1 MKTILHKTLFG
12 SMAAI
17 ILLFTSCVKTDD
29 FDLPEIEESEVLVD
43 GNLTSISA
51 VKGNFN
57 LETGKIYT
65 FQDTDIYFEAYVVS
79 SDEGGNFYKE
89 LVLQDKPENPTAG
102 IVMLV
107 DDNSLHD
114 NFNFGR
120 KVFVKPDGLSLWY
133 NNGVLQLGIQ
143 NRGDVVAIP
152 NSLIDNHLI
161 RSEITAEIVPLKLEI
176 TDFSE
181 NYKNLYVQVDNVQ
194 FNRNLVRDEHI
205 FSFASENIDEY
216 DGFRQLESCESGAT
230 TILATSTFADFKSL
244 LLPQESGSV
253 KAVLSRDFYD
263 DFYVLVLNSPQ
274 DLNFSGE
281 RCDPEFFKCGDHL
294 AEGPEV
300 IFNEDFT
307 DVTTLTA
314 LANRGWRNVNVSG
327 GSEKFKPGTRN
338 GNRYFRISAYNTTEN
353 LLEAWL
359 VTPGINL
366 DQSSGEVFSADVM
379 ASFDNATI
387 LNIYVSTSFTGN
399 PKTTEWQL
407 LEANIPMGPSSQNAT
422 AFTNTKIDISCLE
435 GTVHFGFHY
444 LGGIPDKT
452 TTYDVDNVRV
462 TGFSH

>member
-1 MKTILHKTLFG
+1 MKENIRKNLFAG
-12 SMAAI
+12 TAA
-17 ILLFTSCVKTDD
+17 ILLFLTSCVQTDD
-29 FDLPEIEESEVLVD
+29 FDLPEIEEKEVVVE

-57 LETGKIYT
+57 IETGEIYT
-65 FQDTDIYFEAYVVS
+65 FQDTGIYFEAYVVS

-102 IVMLV
+102 IVILV

-114 NFNFGR
+114 SFNFGR
-120 KVFVKPDGLSLWY
+120 KIFVKPDGLSLWY

-152 NSLIDNHLI
+152 NSLIDEHLI
-161 RSEITAEIVPLKLEI
+161 RSEVTAEIVPLKLKI
-176 TDFSE
+176 TDFSDR
-181 NYKNLYVQVDNVQ
+181 YKNLFVQVDNVQ

-205 FSFASENIDEY
+205 FSFASENVDEY
-216 DGFRQLESCESGAT
+216 DGVRQLESCASGAT
-230 TILATSTFADFKSL
+230 AMLSTSTFADFRSL

-263 DFYVLVLNSPQ
+263 DFYALVLNTPR
-274 DLNFSGE
+274 DLEFSGE
-281 RCDPEFFKCGDHL
+281 RCDPVFFKCGENL
-294 AEGPEV
+294 TEGPEV

-314 LANRGWRNVNVSG
+314 LRNRDWRNVNVSG

-359 VTPGINL
+359 VTPGIDL
-366 DQSSGEVFSADVM
+366 SGSTGEVFSADVM

-387 LNIYVSTSFTGN
+387 LDIYVTTNFTGN

-407 LEANIPMGPSSQNAT
+407 LEANIPMGPTSQNGT
-422 AFTNTKIDISCLE
+422 AYTNTKIDISCLE
-435 GTVHFGFHY
+435 GTAHFGFHY

-462 TGFSH
+462 TGFSN